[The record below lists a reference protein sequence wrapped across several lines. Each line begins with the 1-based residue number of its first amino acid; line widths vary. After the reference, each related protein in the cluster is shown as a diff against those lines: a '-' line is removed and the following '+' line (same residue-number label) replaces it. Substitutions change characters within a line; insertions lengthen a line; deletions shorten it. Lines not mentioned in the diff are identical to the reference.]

1 MELSEIKNFLVVLGL
16 FLVIDLPWLTTIN
29 GPMYKQQ
36 FLNINKGPVNV
47 SIRNW
52 ISAGIAYL
60 LLAFGLYY
68 FIIKPE
74 LPNPTPNYTKI
85 FITGALLGLI
95 IYGVYNGT
103 NMTIINEWTTKVSI
117 ADTIWGTSLSGILSI
132 GSLYIIKNFLSSK

>member
-1 MELSEIKNFLVVLGL
+1 MELSEIKNFLVVLVL
-16 FLVIDLPWLTTIN
+16 FLVIDLPMITTIN

-74 LPNPTPNYTKI
+74 LPNSNPNYTNV
-85 FITGALLGLI
+85 FISGALLGLT
-95 IYGVYNGT
+95 IYGIYNGT
-103 NMTIINEWTTKVSI
+103 NMATINEWGAKEFIV
-117 ADTIWGTSLSGILSI
+117 DTVWGSSLSGILSI
-132 GSLYIIKNFLSSK
+132 GSLYVIKKFFIQ